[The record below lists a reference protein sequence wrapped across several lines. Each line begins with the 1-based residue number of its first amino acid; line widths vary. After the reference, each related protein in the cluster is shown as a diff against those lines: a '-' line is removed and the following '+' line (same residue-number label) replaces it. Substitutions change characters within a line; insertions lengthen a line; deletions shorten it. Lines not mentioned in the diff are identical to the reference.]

1 MPIKKLLDRK
11 AYTIAILITAFVT
24 ISSLV
29 SLKGISSLS
38 IKISHF
44 DKIVHAISYFILA
57 LSWFFATQNDFK
69 KKNFK
74 VLLILLLISFGII
87 IEALQGGL
95 TTYRQAD
102 FYDILANSIGVL
114 VAAIFFKKLNLL
126 FNSI

>member
-1 MPIKKLLDRK
+1 MPIKKLLERN
-11 AYTIAILITAFVT
+11 AYKIAILITIFVT
-24 ISSLV
+24 ISSVV
-29 SLKGISSLS
+29 SLKGISPLS

-44 DKIVHAISYFILA
+44 DKIVHAILYFILA

-74 VLLILLLISFGII
+74 VILILLLISFGII
-87 IEALQGGL
+87 IEAIQGGL

-102 FYDILANSIGVL
+102 FYDILANSLGVL
-114 VAAIFFKKLNLL
+114 VAAIFFKKLNLW

>member
-1 MPIKKLLDRK
+1 MPIKKLLERN
-11 AYTIAILITAFVT
+11 AYTIAVLITAFVT
-24 ISSLV
+24 IFSLV
-29 SLKGISSLS
+29 SLKGISSFS

-74 VLLILLLISFGII
+74 AILILLLVSFGII
-87 IEALQGGL
+87 IEAIQGGL

-102 FYDILANSIGVL
+102 FYDILANSLGVL
-114 VAAIFFKKLNLL
+114 VAAIFFKKLNLW